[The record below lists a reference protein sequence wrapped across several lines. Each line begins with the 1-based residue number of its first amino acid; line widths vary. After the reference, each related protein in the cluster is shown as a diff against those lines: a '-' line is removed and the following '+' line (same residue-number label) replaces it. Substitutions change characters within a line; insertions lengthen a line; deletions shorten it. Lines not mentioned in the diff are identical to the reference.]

1 MNNETTTILDTSKN
15 VERRREQ
22 NMRFELCDLHSFSVN
37 FLFIWKRVYNQD
49 YVKTIFLL
57 IT

>member
-22 NMRFELCDLHSFSVN
+22 NMRFELCDLHSFSVY
-37 FLFIWKRVYNQD
+37 FLFILKRVYNQD